1 MRCPAN
7 ICPMILLC
15 VVQSLYCRAEARR
28 LLQERQGT
36 TNMGGAQSESSMLR
50 FSIVGRMER
59 GQRAARRKGEENVEQ
74 CWPRL
79 TCHVATL
86 SGKYV
91 SLWRSNQQYQG
102 LGSSS
107 QGASPF
113 VMRDRCQRELKVCN
127 QLLRLILNFCE
138 LYKLS
143 HQGMGRLAFQGSSST
158 FYTSQNN

>member
-1 MRCPAN
+1 MRNNAN
-7 ICPMILLC
+7 LALRVMWP
-15 VVQSLYCRAEARR
+15 LYQESMCHCGEA
-28 LLQERQGT
+28 
-36 TNMGGAQSESSMLR
+36 
-50 FSIVGRMER
+50 I
-59 GQRAARRKGEENVEQ
+59 
-74 CWPRL
+74 
-79 TCHVATL
+79 
-86 SGKYV
+86 
-91 SLWRSNQQYQG
+91 SNTRG

-113 VMRDRCQRELKVCN
+113 VMRDRCQREFKVCN